1 MNERRES
8 KEVGRLPKK
17 RAEIG
22 RHRNSA
28 LPVNLVDVGANKD
41 SHVPPPLGIAS
52 PVVQNIPD
60 QYLQSDAKD

>member
-8 KEVGRLPKK
+8 EEIDRLPKE

-41 SHVPPPLGIAS
+41 SHVPSPFGITS